1 MDAAGRLP
9 RADQPIAD
17 IAIARLLRAAAKI
30 TIRKAQRFQPIPH
43 TINVDLR
50 AIVRS
55 TGERELL
62 IRQPICR
69 RRTTF
74 DQRQRLQ
81 HFARRA
87 RKDQCCWI
95 TPSLHN
101 VTGGISH
108 NRVALMQTFQHLAAP
123 NLDEIYGAIQGLC

>member
-9 RADQPIAD
+9 RADQPIAVF
-17 IAIARLLRAAAKI
+17 AIARLLRAAAKI
-30 TIRKAQRFQPIPH
+30 M
-43 TINVDLR
+43 
-50 AIVRS
+50 
-55 TGERELL
+55 

-74 DQRQRLQ
+74 DQRQRLH

-101 VTGGISH
+101 VSGGITH
-108 NRVALMQTFQHLAAP
+108 NRVALMQTFQHLTAP
-123 NLDEIYGAIQGLC
+123 NLDEVYGAIQGLCYAIHWLIELKHTPPVEKVP